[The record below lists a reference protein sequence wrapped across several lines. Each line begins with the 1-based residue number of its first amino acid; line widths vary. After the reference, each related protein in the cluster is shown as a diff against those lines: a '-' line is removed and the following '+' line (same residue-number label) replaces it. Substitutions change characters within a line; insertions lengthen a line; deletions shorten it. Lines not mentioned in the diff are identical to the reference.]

1 MASSLSLPEQFKI
14 VQVAASQAADSVT
27 YDVICCKNAHKV
39 WFIVQQDYTADTDIT
54 FSLVECTDV
63 AGGTTNAVTTA
74 FPVWYDVDVA
84 AATTGAAATTHIDA
98 LTLIT
103 SGYSHKMDTGAG
115 KAQLCVIEWDPSKH
129 TAGYD
134 CIQLADANGNNSNYV
149 TALAIIQERY
159 PQGTPPSSVVD

>member
-1 MASSLSLPEQFKI
+1 MASQLSLPEQFKI
-14 VQVAASQAADSVT
+14 VQVAVSQVADTVT
-27 YDVICCKNAHKV
+27 YDVVCCKNAHKV
-39 WFIVQQDYTADTDIT
+39 WFVIMQLYGGNTDIT
-54 FSLVECTDV
+54 FSLTELTAV
-63 AGGTTNAVTTA
+63 GGTTAAVTAA

-103 SGYSHKMDTGAG
+103 SGASHIMDTGAG
-115 KAQLCVIEWDPSKH
+115 KSQMCIIEWDPSKH

-134 CIQLADANGNNSNYV
+134 CIQITDASGSGSNYI

-159 PQGTPPSSVVD
+159 PQASPPSAVTN

>member
-14 VQVAASQAADSVT
+14 VQVAPSQVANAVT

-39 WFIVQQDYTADTDIT
+39 WFIIQQLYVADTDIT
-54 FSLVECTDV
+54 FSLVELTAV
-63 AGGTTNAVTTA
+63 GGTSAAVTTA

-84 AATTGAAATTHIDA
+84 AATTAAAATTHIDA

-115 KAQLCVIEWDPSKH
+115 KSQLCVIEWDPSKH

-134 CIQLADANGNNSNYV
+134 CIQIADSGGDGSNYV
-149 TALAIIQERY
+149 TAIAIIEERY
-159 PQGTPPSSVVD
+159 PQASPPSAVVD